1 VSKSASRTASGSTDA
16 DSRALARI
24 AVGVDGYSEG
34 RDAAVLGAMIARAT
48 GAELM
53 LVAIHPDPL
62 VVVPS
67 ELGWTGMRKQ
77 AEALLRETRDAVAP
91 DARIDVE
98 TDWSVPRALER
109 VVVREHRDLLVV
121 GSSRRGPEGRV
132 RIGKR
137 TRQLLSDGRCALA
150 VAPRGLSDSTE
161 RRLARVGVGYEGG
174 PESLA
179 ALSLAGSI
187 AVAAGAKLLVRGV
200 VDDRLPVV
208 GWTKSGRERMLAM
221 WNELLAPAV
230 KSLRENAEG
239 AAKATGADA
248 EVQVVRGNPADA
260 LAELCEHV
268 DLLVIGSRR
277 WGAAARALLGSTG
290 ETLMHDASCAI
301 LVVPR
306 TDV

>member
-1 VSKSASRTASGSTDA
+1 VSKNASGTASGSNDA
-16 DSRALARI
+16 DSPAVARI

-34 RDAAVLGAMIARAT
+34 GDAAVLGAMIARAT

-62 VVVPS
+62 VVVPR
-67 ELGWTGMRKQ
+67 ELGWTVMRKQ

-109 VVVREHRDLLVV
+109 VVLREHCDLLVV

-132 RIGKR
+132 RIGNR
-137 TRQLLSDGRCALA
+137 TRQLLSDGRSALA
-150 VAPRGLSDSTE
+150 VAPRGLSDTTE

-174 PESLA
+174 PESQA

-187 AVAAGAKLLVRGV
+187 AVAAGAKLVVRGV
-200 VDDRLPVV
+200 VDDRLPAV
-208 GWTKSGRERMLAM
+208 GWSQSGHESMLAI
-221 WNELLAPAV
+221 WDELLEPAV
-230 KSLRENAEG
+230 GSLRENAEG

-248 EVQVVRGNPADA
+248 EVEVLCGSPADV
-260 LAELCEHV
+260 LGELCEHV

-306 TDV
+306 TDA